1 MRNPF
6 GSTIWRNQAFV
17 RVWTAATISIF
28 GSLVTRIALPLVAIL
43 VLGSGAVEVA
53 LLRALELGATLI
65 FGLVAGAWVDRLRRR
80 PVLIWA
86 DLGRAV
92 LLGSVP
98 VAFALGVL
106 TFPQLLVVSGLAAI
120 LTTFFDAADNAYL
133 PSIVERERLVDA
145 NSALAA
151 SGSAAEFMAFGISGF
166 LVQIFTAPIA
176 IAIDAVSYLMSA
188 ILLGSIRREEPPPP
202 KPEDR
207 EPVLTEI
214 REGLSLVIHDPILR
228 AFAGA
233 QMALAALWGIFGAT
247 WFLFVLEDLQ
257 LNPAV
262 LGVVAG
268 VGGASSFIGAVVAS
282 RATQRWG
289 VGPVAIGGM
298 LLAAVGNAFIPLAPA
313 GLPLVAVGCLV
324 MQQLVADSAV
334 TVYDITEVSVRQT
347 LVHDR
352 ALGRVSSTFKVAA
365 MVAQLIATLAAGVLA
380 EVIGLRATSW
390 LAPLGGLVGAAILWF
405 SPVRHLHRAAG
416 RGRRRATARPACDR
430 GGRRDGPAA
439 RRLDAGR
446 PDGAIRRTA
455 PPRTRPGRTGSGRRP
470 SPPPRRSGPGS

>member
-6 GSTIWRNQAFV
+6 ASQLWSNRSFV
-17 RVWTAATISIF
+17 RVWAAATVSIF
-28 GSLVTRIALPLVAIL
+28 GSLITRIALPLVAIL
-43 VLGSGAVEVA
+43 VLGSGALEVA
-53 LLRALELGATLI
+53 VLRGLDLGATLV

-86 DLGRAV
+86 DLGRAA

-98 VAFALGVL
+98 IAFALGVL
-106 TFPQLLVVSGLAAI
+106 GFPQLLVVSGLAAI

-133 PSIVERERLVDA
+133 PTIVARDGLVDA

-166 LVQIFTAPIA
+166 LVQLLTAPIA
-176 IAIDAVSYLMSA
+176 IAIDALTYLASA
-188 ILLGSIRREEPPPP
+188 LLLGTIRTVEPPPP

-214 REGLSLVIHDPILR
+214 RVGLGLVRHDPVLR
-228 AFAGA
+228 AFVGA
-233 QMALAALWGIFGAT
+233 QMSLAGLWGIFGAT
-247 WFLFVLEDLQ
+247 WFLFVLDDLQ
-257 LNPAV
+257 LSPAV

-268 VGGASSFIGAVVAS
+268 VGGASSFIGAVIAT
-282 RATQRWG
+282 RATRRWG
-289 VGPVAIGGM
+289 VGPVAIGAM

-334 TVYDITEVSVRQT
+334 TVYDITEVTVRQT

-352 ALGRVSSTFKVAA
+352 ALGRVASTFKVAA
-365 MVAQLIATLAAGVLA
+365 MLAQLVATLAAGILA
-380 EVIGLRATSW
+380 EAIGLRATSW
-390 LAPLGGLVGAAILWF
+390 LAPLGGLLGAAILWF
-405 SPVRHLHRAAG
+405 SPVRHLIVL
-416 RGRRRATARPACDR
+416 PAPV
-430 GGRRDGPAA
+430 GGGPPAA
-439 RRLDAGR
+439 VDRFAIAVATEMDQ
-446 PDGAIRRTA
+446 PPGA
-455 PPRTRPGRTGSGRRP
+455 
-470 SPPPRRSGPGS
+470 